1 MDMNRLKRLQ
11 DRRDKFER
19 VVESL
24 QHLEMLTNID
34 RVIVRDTTNETSGYI
49 IPIGELIKNYKQE
62 VGEINRLIE
71 HLRMGE

>member
-1 MDMNRLKRLQ
+1 MDRLKRLQ

-24 QHLEMLTNID
+24 QHLEMVTDID
-34 RVIVRDTTNETSGYI
+34 RVIVRDITNETCGYI

-62 VGEINRLIE
+62 VGGINRRIE
-71 HLRMGE
+71 NLRMGE